1 LAAKARILAIDDQ
14 LYFRSFIEGLLS
26 EEGYQ
31 VVTTDSG
38 PSALELLEHEGPFDM
53 VITDLVMP
61 GMDGVETVSRILESW
76 PDQEVIVVSGVGDVR
91 AAVAAM
97 KIGAADYLLKP
108 IDRDGLVR
116 AIETVLER
124 GRMRDENARLV
135 DENLAFMGLVS
146 MFERAVPLFG
156 IRTPEEVGQT
166 LLRLLC
172 EEVRAPGATLWVPD
186 ESRGGYLRS
195 ATHGELPAE
204 ATAPPHCDG
213 ERFARAVRSG
223 WPEVSAATEGA
234 EGGGQVLIVPCLD
247 DETPVAVVEVCG
259 GTPEPLKEPQ
269 LAACAKLARVGAMAL
284 RNAVDVAGMRVS
296 ALRDPATG
304 LPTRAFLAD
313 VAQIEIRKAQRFG
326 RLMSLAAIQLDPRS
340 EATGEA
346 TEEASN
352 SEADALA
359 QAHRII
365 ESSIRGTDLLA
376 SEGRR
381 MFWLLLTDSSPLGSL
396 VLKRRIAEG
405 LEQLVEETGLDAIVA
420 LGIATFPSDGDSFQR
435 LVEVAAQRAGEERK
449 SLIHALDVNAETPL
463 AEFGSQ
469 LLARAERLPADF
481 VTDAANLLMSELSVR
496 PADRGFLFLAPGS
509 ALASMVGAL
518 SALGETDLGTD
529 VFVATD
535 GETMPSGAALNAL
548 PLPAGVSAS
557 STWIIRFG
565 EAPAYAM
572 LAGPVSGDG
581 TRQVF
586 HSADPVLVEHLA
598 LRLRTEVGLGVRS

>member
-38 PSALELLEHEGPFDM
+38 PSALELLEREGPFDL

-135 DENLAFMGLVS
+135 DENLAFMSLVS

-156 IRTPEEVGQT
+156 IRAPEEVGQT

-172 EEVRAPGATLWVPD
+172 EEVRAPGAILWVPE
-186 ESRGGYLRS
+186 ESGSGYVRS
-195 ATHGELPAE
+195 STHGNLPGERA
-204 ATAPPHCDG
+204 AQSRCDDG
-213 ERFARAVRSG
+213 RFARAVRSG
-223 WPEVSAATEGA
+223 WPEVMAAEGAGSAAA
-234 EGGGQVLIVPCLD
+234 LVVPCLD
-247 DETPVAVVEVCG
+247 DEKPIAVVEICG
-259 GTPEPLKEPQ
+259 ETREPLKEPQ

-284 RNAVDVAGMRVS
+284 RNAVDVKGLRVS

-304 LPTRAFLAD
+304 LPTRAFLRD
-313 VAQIEIRKAQRFG
+313 VAEIEIRKAQRFG
-326 RLMSLAAIQLDPRS
+326 RLMSVAAIVLDPQGAQDAGES
-340 EATGEA
+340 EASA
-346 TEEASN
+346 Q
-352 SEADALA
+352 ALA
-359 QAHRII
+359 LAPRII
-365 ESSIRGTDLLA
+365 ERSIRGTDLLA

-381 MFWLLLTDSSPLGSL
+381 LFWVLLTDSSPLGGL

-405 LEQLVEETGLDAIVA
+405 LEQLVDETGLDAVVA
-420 LGIATFPSDGDSFQR
+420 LGIATYPSDGDGFEP
-435 LVEVAAQRAGEERK
+435 LVELAAHRAAEERK
-449 SLIHALDVNAETPL
+449 SLVHALEVNRETPL
-463 AEFGSQ
+463 AELGSQ
-469 LLARAERLPADF
+469 LLARAQRLPADF
-481 VTDAANLLMSELSVR
+481 VTDAVNLLVSELSVR

-509 ALASMVGAL
+509 ALASTVGAL
-518 SALGETDLGTD
+518 SALGDIDLATD
-529 VFVATD
+529 VFIATD

-548 PLPAGVSAS
+548 PLPAGVSPS
-557 STWIIRFG
+557 STWVIRFG
-565 EAPAYAM
+565 QAPPYAM
-572 LAGPVSGDG
+572 LAGPVEGDG
-581 TRQVF
+581 TREVF
-586 HSADPVLVEHLA
+586 HSGDPVLVEHLA
-598 LRLRTEVGLGVRS
+598 LRLRAEVGLGVRS